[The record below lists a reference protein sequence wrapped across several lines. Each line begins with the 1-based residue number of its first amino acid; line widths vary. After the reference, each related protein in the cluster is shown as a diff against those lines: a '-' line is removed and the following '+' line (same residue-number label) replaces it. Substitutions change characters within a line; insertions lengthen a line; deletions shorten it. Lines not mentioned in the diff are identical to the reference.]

1 MKPYL
6 YFCVL
11 ASFLMLSGCSKDKS
25 DSNDDNDSRK
35 TVWTAAVTESYDDD
49 FGGIFYGDSSTA
61 SSEEESESE
70 IFVASGSEGVAQ
82 EDYEQ
87 INNLCTKVCGILAK
101 TSHGKATEPLT
112 EYVVNSDL
120 ENYLIYEFTNLPV
133 KLSEN
138 NSMTFCISEFEISD
152 GFAFV
157 SGTHENNTSS
167 EGPFVFIVENSEGK
181 LVVNDLV
188 CMIMDSADYIYR
200 SEIVDIPKADF
211 WKNPE
216 NYSGIDV
223 LG

>member
-1 MKPYL
+1 MKLCL
-6 YFCVL
+6 YFCVF

-25 DSNDDNDSRK
+25 NSNDESDSRK
-35 TVWTAAVTESYDDD
+35 KYWTAAVTESYDDG

-61 SSEEESESE
+61 SSEEESKNEM
-70 IFVASGSEGVAQ
+70 FLASGSEEATQ

-101 TSHGKATEPLT
+101 TSHGKETEALT

-120 ENYLIYEFTNLPV
+120 ENYLIYEFANLPV

-138 NSMTFCISEFEISD
+138 NTMTFSISEFEISN

-157 SGTHENNTSS
+157 SGSYQNNTSS

-188 CMIMDSADYIYR
+188 CMIMDSADYTYR
-200 SEIVDIPKADF
+200 SEIVNIPKEDY

-216 NYSGIDV
+216 NYSGIDI
-223 LG
+223 LE